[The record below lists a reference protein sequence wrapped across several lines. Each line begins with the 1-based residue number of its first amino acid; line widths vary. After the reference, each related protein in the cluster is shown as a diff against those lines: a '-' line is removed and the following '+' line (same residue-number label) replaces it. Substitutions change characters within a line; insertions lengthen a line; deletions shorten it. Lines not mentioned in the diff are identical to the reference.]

1 MVLWVEK
8 FSNTQFLEKFGH
20 SFRST
25 LTFCVRA
32 GMVFVGRKIS
42 NTQFLEKFGHSF
54 RSTLTFRVCK
64 ERNFLELALFKE
76 VFA

>member
-32 GMVFVGRKIS
+32 GMVFVKK
-42 NTQFLEKFGHSF
+42 FL
-54 RSTLTFRVCK
+54 TP
-64 ERNFLELALFKE
+64 NFWKNLAIASA
-76 VFA
+76 VP